1 MTTTELLPLILLGG
15 GAFLLIGAAVHFT
28 GVGSLN
34 NIKSKTV
41 GDGQHGT
48 ARWATKQEIQKT
60 YRHIPFRPDLW
71 RRGEDLPTAQ
81 GLVLGCVGGRGLKKP
96 GKLAE
101 KVRSLWRGKGAPRR
115 KRPKQK
121 PTAKPLWAI
130 VDVDDIHCLMI
141 GASGVGKTAFFLYPN
156 LEYACAS
163 GMSFLAL
170 DTKGDLARNYGT
182 IASRCYGYQVA
193 VIDLR
198 NPTRSDG
205 YNLLTLINHYMDVCR
220 EDEKNLA
227 ARAKAEKYAKIL
239 AKTIVNPEGDASNYG
254 QNAFFYDAAEGLLTA
269 VILLLAE
276 YLPPTDKAPQERRH
290 IVSVFK
296 LVQDLLAPSKT
307 KGKTS
312 FHILMDKLP
321 DTHKARWFAG
331 AALTTAE
338 QSMNSV
344 MSTVLSRLN
353 AFLDTELEQVLCF
366 DSAINAE
373 TYLAGASY
381 QELVEALQERGIA
394 YDEGKLWNKNMVAR
408 ILEDKRYSGTDRYP
422 AILPE
427 EQYRGA
433 QERRRDRAVPVR
445 KTPAQMELRRLCG
458 GPPPAWVEQQT
469 LTLLNRLVQH
479 PERIA
484 SGQTEMEDPAESR
497 KLRRELEEAL
507 QSPPVDGERTRNMA
521 LRLAEHRLNAIGA
534 EEYETTRLQKL
545 FRNHPLMEELE
556 RELLCESVRQITYRG
571 KGIQVRLKNGQIM
584 KGGQQP

>member
-1 MTTTELLPLILLGG
+1 M
-15 GAFLLIGAAVHFT
+15 
-28 GVGSLN
+28 
-34 NIKSKTV
+34 
-41 GDGQHGT
+41 
-48 ARWATKQEIQKT
+48 
-60 YRHIPFRPDLW
+60 
-71 RRGEDLPTAQ
+71 
-81 GLVLGCVGGRGLKKP
+81 
-96 GKLAE
+96 
-101 KVRSLWRGKGAPRR
+101 
-115 KRPKQK
+115 
-121 PTAKPLWAI
+121 
-130 VDVDDIHCLMI
+130 
-141 GASGVGKTAFFLYPN
+141 
-156 LEYACAS
+156 
-163 GMSFLAL
+163 
-170 DTKGDLARNYGT
+170 
-182 IASRCYGYQVA
+182 
-193 VIDLR
+193 
-198 NPTRSDG
+198 
-205 YNLLTLINHYMDVCR
+205 
-220 EDEKNLA
+220 
-227 ARAKAEKYAKIL
+227 
-239 AKTIVNPEGDASNYG
+239 
-254 QNAFFYDAAEGLLTA
+254 
-269 VILLLAE
+269 
-276 YLPPTDKAPQERRH
+276 
-290 IVSVFK
+290 
-296 LVQDLLAPSKT
+296 
-307 KGKTS
+307 
-312 FHILMDKLP
+312 
-321 DTHKARWFAG
+321 
-331 AALTTAE
+331 
-338 QSMNSV
+338 
-344 MSTVLSRLN
+344 
-353 AFLDTELEQVLCF
+353 
-366 DSAINAE
+366 
-373 TYLAGASY
+373 
-381 QELVEALQERGIA
+381 EALQERGIA